1 MKLILKADVKG
12 QGKKG
17 DIVNVSDGYGRNFLL
32 ARGLAEE
39 ATAANLNSI
48 NIKKQAEAFHKEQE
62 RQAAMA
68 LRESLKGKEI
78 TLYVKCGE
86 TGKVFGSV
94 TAKEIADRLADE
106 GVVVDKRQIVMKE
119 PIKQVGQYQLEV
131 KLYPEITG
139 KLNLKV
145 EAAK

>member
-32 ARGLAEE
+32 ARGL
-39 ATAANLNSI
+39 AANLNSI

-106 GVVVDKRQIVMKE
+106 GVVVDKRQIVMKD

>member
-39 ATAANLNSI
+39 ANAANLNSI

-62 RQAAMA
+62 RLAAMA
-68 LRESLKGKEI
+68 MRDSLKEKEI
-78 TLYVKCGE
+78 TLFVKCGE

-94 TAKEIADRLADE
+94 TSKEIADRLADE
-106 GVVVDKRQIVMKE
+106 GLTVDKRQIVIKE
-119 PIKQVGQYQLEV
+119 PIKQVGQYQLEI

-139 KLNLKV
+139 RLKLKV